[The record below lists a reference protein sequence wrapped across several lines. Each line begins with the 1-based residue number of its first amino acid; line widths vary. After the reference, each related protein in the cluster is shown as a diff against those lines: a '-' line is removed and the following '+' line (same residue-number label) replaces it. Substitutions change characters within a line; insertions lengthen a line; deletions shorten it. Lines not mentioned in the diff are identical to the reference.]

1 MFAFKGRAIKRVGFL
16 GFGKS
21 NSDLYNYLRKNAAGV
36 EYTLRQSV
44 PLTTEVSG
52 FDRVLLGDAWLDGID
67 EDVLF
72 LSPSVR
78 RDNRRLA
85 EAEARGVMLSSDTE
99 LFLELT
105 RGDIFAVTGS
115 DGKSTTAYLTALM
128 LGEAYKGAIPCGN
141 FGEPTS
147 RHIDDGIGYAYA
159 LELSSFTLNYLEPKS
174 RRAVITNISENHLNW
189 HSSFEEYVAA
199 KRNAFVNAEERVFCY
214 DCPITRGVAT
224 EFPIYAVFSAERTE
238 EELRRE
244 ISAEVYVTLDR
255 GRITLNGESTVDT
268 SEMRARGRHNVLNV
282 MAAMAMSSGIADP
295 KHVIRVA
302 ESFRGLSH
310 RCEEIGSFRGIRY
323 YDSSIDT
330 SPKRCVRTLEAFDE
344 RVILILGGRSKG
356 QDYRELLPAIKKHAK
371 HVVLTGE
378 CAPEIYG
385 ILRGDSEINELK
397 IRYALVE
404 DFFEAVLYAATVAR
418 EGDSVLLSP
427 AATSYDRFKNFE
439 ERGSYFRL
447 CVNGFAKERN

>member
-36 EYTLRQSV
+36 EYTLRQAA
-44 PLTTEVSG
+44 PLTAEVSG

-72 LSPSVR
+72 ISPSVR
-78 RDNRRLA
+78 RDDRRLA

-147 RHIDDGIGYAYA
+147 RHIDDGTGYAYA
-159 LELSSFTLNYLEPKS
+159 LELSSFTLNYLEPRS

-199 KRNAFVNAEERVFCY
+199 KRGVFVNAEERVFCY
-214 DCPITRGVAT
+214 DCPITRGVAS
-224 EFPIYAVFSAERTE
+224 EFPIYAVFSIEHTE

-268 SEMRARGRHNVLNV
+268 SEMRL
-282 MAAMAMSSGIADP
+282 
-295 KHVIRVA
+295 
-302 ESFRGLSH
+302 
-310 RCEEIGSFRGIRY
+310 
-323 YDSSIDT
+323 
-330 SPKRCVRTLEAFDE
+330 
-344 RVILILGGRSKG
+344 LI
-356 QDYRELLPAIKKHAK
+356 Q
-371 HVVLTGE
+371 
-378 CAPEIYG
+378 C
-385 ILRGDSEINELK
+385 
-397 IRYALVE
+397 
-404 DFFEAVLYAATVAR
+404 
-418 EGDSVLLSP
+418 
-427 AATSYDRFKNFE
+427 
-439 ERGSYFRL
+439 
-447 CVNGFAKERN
+447 